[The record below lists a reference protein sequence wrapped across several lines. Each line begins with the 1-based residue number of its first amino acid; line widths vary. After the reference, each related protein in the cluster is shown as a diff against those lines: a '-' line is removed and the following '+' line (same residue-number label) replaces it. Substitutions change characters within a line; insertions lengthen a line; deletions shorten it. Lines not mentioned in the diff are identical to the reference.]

1 MNISLRQLKLFEAVA
16 RLLSF
21 TRAAAEL
28 HLTQPAVSI
37 QIKQLEDSV
46 GLPLFENIGKRIY
59 LTDTGKE
66 LYAVCETMLGAL
78 DQFEMETANRR
89 GLKTGK
95 LRLAVTTTAKYF
107 VPRLLG
113 PFCER
118 YPGIDVSLK
127 VTNQKS
133 LLERL
138 AQNADDLY
146 ILGQPPAH
154 LPIVAHPFMENSL
167 VMLAHPGHSLVGEQN
182 ITAARFRDEWFL
194 MREPGSGTRQST
206 ERFFSE
212 RGVAIRERMTLGSN
226 EAIKQGVMGKLGVA
240 VLSRS
245 TAMLES
251 QVGHVA
257 ILDVE
262 GFPIL
267 RHWQIVYSSE
277 KRLSVVAQAFF
288 DYLNGQAEG
297 LATAMMLDEA
307 DGKPVVIPSAT
318 PSDTG

>member
-1 MNISLRQLKLFEAVA
+1 MNISLRQLKVFESVA

-21 TRAAAEL
+21 TRAATEL

-37 QIKQLEDSV
+37 QIRQLEENV

-59 LTDTGKE
+59 LTDTGKD
-66 LYAVCETMLGAL
+66 LYGVCETVLGAL
-78 DQFEMETANRR
+78 SRFEMDAADRR

-118 YPGIDVSLK
+118 YPGIEVSLK
-127 VTNQKS
+127 VTNQSS

-138 AQNADDLY
+138 AHNEDDLY
-146 ILGQPPAH
+146 ILGQPPKH
-154 LPIVAHPFMENSL
+154 LAVKAQPFMENRL
-167 VMLAHPGHSLVGEQN
+167 VMLAPPDHPLVGQRN
-182 ITAARFRDEWFL
+182 IPLQRFAAEWLL
-194 MREPGSGTRQST
+194 MREAGSGTRQST
-206 ERFFSE
+206 ERFFAE

-226 EAIKQGVMGKLGVA
+226 EAIKQAVMGKLGLA
-240 VLSRS
+240 VLSHN
-245 TAMLES
+245 TVVLEIA
-251 QVGHVA
+251 VGQIAV
-257 ILDVE
+257 LDVE

-267 RHWQIVYSSE
+267 RHWQLVYPAE

-288 DYLNGQAEG
+288 DFLNEPAE
-297 LATAMMLDEA
+297 
-307 DGKPVVIPSAT
+307 PVAGPAV
-318 PSDTG
+318 